1 MSRDAQDVP
10 QQEALALAARVRV
23 RIDALH
29 VRAGE
34 AEDADAP
41 HMASFLRT
49 TADVL
54 GAQAAEIARLSA
66 ALSESR
72 AVVDAARELRDAE
85 AAALT
90 RAAAALEDAPPPS
103 TAENVA
109 AAMDHIRW
117 LTSPGA
123 WVPGARVLDVV
134 EGR

>member
-1 MSRDAQDVP
+1 MVAILPVEGMATP
-10 QQEALALAARVRV
+10 AEAAYLASL
-23 RIDALH
+23 
-29 VRAGE
+29 
-34 AEDADAP
+34 
-41 HMASFLRT
+41 
-49 TADVL
+49 
-54 GAQAAEIARLSA
+54 
-66 ALSESR
+66 
-72 AVVDAARELRDAE
+72 AE

-109 AAMDHIRW
+109 AAMDLIRW